1 MSVAIS
7 PSVEAMQAIVSRI
20 NSGTYQFSVRAKY
33 GEAVIDELEDLEFV
47 TVDVISESEQQLNET
62 IDIEDRTS
70 HLINVWIRRKVNP
83 DDTVTIDRL
92 KLTVRQMFQRLN
104 DYDSP
109 NGRVKIWELDSES
122 KKVPDKTQL
131 VNNHVFIAALMLR
144 AEVEAS

>member
-1 MSVAIS
+1 
-7 PSVEAMQAIVSRI
+7 
-20 NSGTYQFSVRAKY
+20 
-33 GEAVIDELEDLEFV
+33 
-47 TVDVISESEQQLNET
+47 
-62 IDIEDRTS
+62 
-70 HLINVWIRRKVNP
+70 
-83 DDTVTIDRL
+83 L